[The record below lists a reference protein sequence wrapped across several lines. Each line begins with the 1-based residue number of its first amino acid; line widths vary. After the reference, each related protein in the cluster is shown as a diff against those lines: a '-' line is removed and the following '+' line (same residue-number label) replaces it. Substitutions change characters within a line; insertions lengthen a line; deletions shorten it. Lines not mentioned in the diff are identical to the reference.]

1 MSRRMGDGPSAVSIV
16 SCSIPAEKW
25 KKGLDG
31 SLLASDQHFA
41 DVQFWKNFQRGSA
54 TATSFTNLRIANP
67 RSRTGKTLLKELSDA
82 GFEVK
87 AEPVPVSSSGH
98 AILFGV
104 NDIHPRN
111 DDCQHWAVY
120 ERLGP
125 LMNESAHEYVIQF
138 LKKYTTCEGGLFF
151 VVFKLNFVCLYLP
164 EFIPFLGQHPGCA
177 DIKFIAHGSFGGA
190 FRLSYLTGT
199 DGVRKSCI
207 IKRNDIDFT
216 SFKYLMRE
224 KAFLADIEHP
234 NIVKLLHQYVSPNYD
249 ASSLKSQ
256 NTVFFIEEDGGRTV
270 QGYLREIYYNPS
282 ARPVPVQIIY
292 RICSDILQALLYLE
306 SRGILHRDIKG
317 DSNALFCFSIL
328 FIIQL
333 FHTNSSCR
341 CCHLFLSRF

>member
-1 MSRRMGDGPSAVSIV
+1 MSRRMGEGPSAVSFEP

-25 KKGLDG
+25 RKGLDG
-31 SLLASDQHFA
+31 SLLASDPHFA
-41 DVQFWKNFQRGSA
+41 NVQFWRNFVRGSA
-54 TATSFTNLRIANP
+54 TAASFTNLRIANP
-67 RSRTGKTLLKELSDA
+67 DTGETLLKKLSDK

-87 AEPVPVSSSGH
+87 AEMPSSSSGH
-98 AILFGV
+98 AIFFGE
-104 NDIHPRN
+104 NDIHPSH

-138 LKKYTTCEGGLFF
+138 LKKYRTSDGCLF
-151 VVFKLNFVCLYLP
+151 FKLNFVCLYLP
-164 EFIPFLGQHPGCA
+164 EFIPFLGQHQGCA

-190 FRLSYLTGT
+190 FRLSYLTGLTGT
-199 DGVRKSCI
+199 DGVHKSCI

-249 ASSLKSQ
+249 ASSLHSQ

-282 ARPVPVQIIY
+282 ARPVPVQFIY

-306 SRGILHRDIKG
+306 LRGILHRDIKG
-317 DSNALFCFSIL
+317 DSNALFCFSPL

-333 FHTNSSCR
+333 FHTNSQCR